1 MFLAASVCIFRV
13 PENVFSLD
21 PLFKGYWISLPGLFM
36 RFSVVRVVHWLLVL
50 LLYSTGSLMG
60 ADSVHF
66 SIDASKPGAK
76 IDFWRDDKSAEGGNF
91 DRFCDRH
98 GKYLCRTGYRYPQ
111 AHFRKSR
118 GGKLALTV
126 GPKSV
131 TVISLEP

>member
-1 MFLAASVCIFRV
+1 VLIGLVPRGLSLYIPSSRERFLSRPTFQGLLDFSVRTFH
-13 PENVFSLD
+13 E
-21 PLFKGYWISLPGLFM
+21 
-36 RFSVVRVVHWLLVL
+36 FSVVRVVHWLSVL
-50 LLYSTGSLMG
+50 LLCSTGSLMG

-118 GGKLALTV
+118 GG
-126 GPKSV
+126 
-131 TVISLEP
+131 